1 MNMLIVLRLLTLIL
15 GYLMG
20 RTASIMMYGRHIVD
34 DHADKTDIPLYFIE
48 YDQGFYY
55 LYKVNDQSFAG
66 QATTL
71 EGLATELNTVRNIDP
86 AFVYYPV
93 GDKQETFVFIGGEA
107 TPVKFK

>member
-1 MNMLIVLRLLTLIL
+1 MTVLFVLLLLTLLL

-20 RTASIMMYGRHIVD
+20 RTTGIILHGHTIAYKRD
-34 DHADKTDIPLYFIE
+34 EKTEIPLYFIE

-55 LYKVNDQSFAG
+55 LYKVKDQSFAG

-71 EGLATELNTVRNIDP
+71 EGLARELNNVRKIDP

-93 GDKQETFVFIGGEA
+93 GDKHETFVFIGGEA